1 MPLLRV
7 NPTRME
13 LTRLKK
19 RLKTARRGHRL
30 LKDKRDELMKQFLER
45 IRLNR
50 ALRLQVEAA
59 LMEVHRSFQSAAALM
74 SPQILEQSL
83 MLPKQVLS
91 VETASQNIMSVNVPI
106 YTLQSEHNDPTDNYP
121 YGLLMTAGDLDDAIL
136 GLSRV
141 QPELIRLAELEKTVQ
156 LMALEIEK
164 TRRRVNALEYV
175 VIPQLSDTIHA
186 ITMKLEEHE
195 RGNIVRLMK
204 VKDLLLEQARA
215 AADTE

>member
-1 MPLLRV
+1 MPMQRV

-50 ALRLQVEAA
+50 DLRVLVEEALLEA
-59 LMEVHRSFQSAAALM
+59 HRSFRIAAAVM
-74 SPQILEQSL
+74 SPQILVQSL
-83 MLPKQVLS
+83 LLPKQSLT
-91 VETASQNIMSVNVPI
+91 VEIKPVNIMSVNVPV
-106 YTLQSEHNDPTDNYP
+106 YTARTKHNDPSDNYP
-121 YGLLMTAGDLDDAIL
+121 YGFLMTSGDLDDAIQS
-136 GLSRV
+136 LSKI
-141 QPELIRLAELEKTVQ
+141 QPELLRLAELEKSTQ

-175 VIPQLSDTIHA
+175 VIPQLSEAIHT
-186 ITMKLEEHE
+186 ITMKLDENE
-195 RGNIVRLMK
+195 RGNLTRLMK
-204 VKDLLLEQARA
+204 VKDMLLDQARNA
-215 AADTE
+215 SMK